1 MWTCESVQQL
11 SNLNTSNR
19 YWSSALSEFSSS
31 SFSVSTQEPRPTQMS
46 VARQLRNIAACNGQ
60 TGGKCLYC
68 ESPCHFYS
76 SWSEATSDH
85 WSCSESVEDKSSAV
99 WNQGPLS
106 SVFSSLLQMTS
117 RHFLYF
123 CLSSSFSP
131 WYQRLTGRQPQAIL
145 HTTSHCFGSSSD
157 LKFPPG
163 Q

>member
-1 MWTCESVQQL
+1 MWTCVSAATIKPQHIKQILQLRLVRVLLQLLLSVDPGAETHTDVRGQ
-11 SNLNTSNR
+11 
-19 YWSSALSEFSSS
+19 A
-31 SFSVSTQEPRPTQMS
+31 TQEHRGLQR
-46 VARQLRNIAACNGQ
+46 ADWGE
-60 TGGKCLYC
+60 CLYC
-68 ESPCHFYS
+68 EPPCHFYS